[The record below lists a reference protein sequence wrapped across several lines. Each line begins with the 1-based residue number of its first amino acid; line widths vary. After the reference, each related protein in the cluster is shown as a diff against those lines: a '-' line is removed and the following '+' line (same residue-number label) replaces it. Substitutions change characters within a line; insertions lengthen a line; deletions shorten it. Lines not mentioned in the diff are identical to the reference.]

1 MRDTQRHIALL
12 FPGQGCQF
20 VGMGSDLYAA
30 YPEARAVF
38 DQADEVLGF
47 SLSKLCFE
55 GPQEALDDTANTQP
69 AIYTT
74 TLALWQV
81 LVPRLSAV
89 LDRIA
94 CVAGHSLGE
103 FCALAVVDALD
114 FADGLRLVRRRGE
127 AMRGAGEKAPGGMAV
142 IIGLADE
149 EVAAIVA
156 EANGGKAGVWIAN
169 LNSPGQVVIAGRN
182 EELERAIELA
192 KARKAKRA
200 LPLAVSVACHTP
212 LMQEAA
218 ASLGEA
224 LENTRFSPPWAPVV
238 SNSMAEP
245 LTEVSAIKAA
255 LLCQLYSPVRWVE
268 SIERMAADG
277 VSVGIEVGPR
287 QVVSGLVRR
296 IDASLALYGVTDAA
310 GIDKLDVEALLS

>member
-1 MRDTQRHIALL
+1 MTHTQRHVALL

-20 VGMGSDLYAA
+20 VGMGADLYAA
-30 YPEARAVF
+30 YPEARAIY
-38 DQADEVLGF
+38 DQADEVLDF

-74 TLALWQV
+74 ALALWQV
-81 LVPRLSAV
+81 LSPRLGAV
-89 LDRIA
+89 RDRIA
-94 CVAGHSLGE
+94 CLAGHSLGE
-103 FCALAVVDALD
+103 FCALAIAGAFD

-127 AMRGAGEKAPGGMAV
+127 AMRDAGAKAPGGMAV

-156 EANGGKAGVWIAN
+156 EANGEAEEEVWIAN
-169 LNSPGQVVIAGRN
+169 LNSPGQVVIAGRH
-182 EELERAIELA
+182 EGLERALALA

-212 LMQEAA
+212 LMREAA

-224 LENTRFSPPWAPVV
+224 LERTCFTMPWAPVV
-238 SNSMAEP
+238 CNSVAEP
-245 LTEVSAIKAA
+245 LSEVSVIKAA

-268 SIERMAADG
+268 SIERMVADG
-277 VSVGIEVGPR
+277 VSIGLEVGPR
-287 QVVSGLVRR
+287 QVVSGLIRR

-310 GIDKLDVEALLS
+310 SIDKLDVEA